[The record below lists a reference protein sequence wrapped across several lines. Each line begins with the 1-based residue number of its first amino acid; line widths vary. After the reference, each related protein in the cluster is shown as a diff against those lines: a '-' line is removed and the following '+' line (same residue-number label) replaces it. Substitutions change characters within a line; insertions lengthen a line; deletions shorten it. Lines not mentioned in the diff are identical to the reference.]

1 MSIFSKIL
9 NHNSFKDKP
18 PVLMHIGAAGPNF
31 EFWKAFSKFS
41 TIISI
46 DGVSKNNKKKNYK
59 KDIKINNII
68 SNKKQLTNFYITSDP
83 HCSSLLLPKKDE
95 LKNWYF
101 EHRFRV
107 KKKLRVK
114 TITIN
119 QLLKDLNID
128 YIDWLVLDV
137 QGMDLKIL
145 QSLDQ
150 KIKKKILFIDIEPGL
165 RTFYNKE
172 AKFHDVLK
180 YMYNDFEIEDII
192 FGSNFKVSNKGMSK
206 LDRGSLFL
214 NEKKR
219 KIYANIT
226 FLKKKIGNDI
236 RSKLINIMFLIAK
249 NRIYEVNEI
258 NDLIKSK
265 DEIFKKINKYLK
277 IRLFIYK
284 ILYLLFLPLLIFKK
298 IFR

>member
-1 MSIFSKIL
+1 
-9 NHNSFKDKP
+9 
-18 PVLMHIGAAGPNF
+18 
-31 EFWKAFSKFS
+31 
-41 TIISI
+41 
-46 DGVSKNNKKKNYK
+46 
-59 KDIKINNII
+59 
-68 SNKKQLTNFYITSDP
+68 
-83 HCSSLLLPKKDE
+83 
-95 LKNWYF
+95 
-101 EHRFRV
+101 
-107 KKKLRVK
+107 
-114 TITIN
+114 
-119 QLLKDLNID
+119 
-128 YIDWLVLDV
+128 
-137 QGMDLKIL
+137 
-145 QSLDQ
+145 
-150 KIKKKILFIDIEPGL
+150 
-165 RTFYNKE
+165 
-172 AKFHDVLK
+172 
-180 YMYNDFEIEDII
+180 
-192 FGSNFKVSNKGMSK
+192 MSK